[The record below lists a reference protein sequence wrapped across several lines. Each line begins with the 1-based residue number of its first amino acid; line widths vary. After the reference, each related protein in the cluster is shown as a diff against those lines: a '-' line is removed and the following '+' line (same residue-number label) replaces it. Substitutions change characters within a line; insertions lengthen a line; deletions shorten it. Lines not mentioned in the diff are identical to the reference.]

1 MIFER
6 ACSHSWG
13 RGFHVLSRLRIEGW
27 GESIDKVQVLI
38 KDDPQVL
45 KMFRREV
52 VAPNHRPLKSTDN
65 ISTKTSD
72 GHGTSKSYSLDLLAR
87 KAPDMFQAVCNGE
100 MTANA
105 AMIQAGLRKP
115 KVTVSNDPA
124 SALRTLKNNSVGGTS
139 PRTSLTS

>member
-1 MIFER
+1 
-6 ACSHSWG
+6 
-13 RGFHVLSRLRIEGW
+13 LSRLRIEGW

-52 VAPNHRPLKSTDN
+52 VAPKHKHRADSDN
-65 ISTKTSD
+65 IPINTTD
-72 GHGTSKSYSLDLLAR
+72 GRGTSKSYSLDLLAR

-100 MTANA
+100 TTANA